1 MFENKTVAAVV
12 PCYNEETQIDAVIA
26 TMPDFVDCIIVVD
39 DASTDATA
47 AVVRRRMEADGDRRE
62 IVLLLHEKNRGVGAA
77 IATGYKE
84 AVRRRIGV
92 TAVMAGDGQMDP
104 KDIHLLVGPVARWEA
119 DYAKANRLFY
129 RGAWGTTPPHRY
141 LGNAFLSML
150 TKIASGYWHVA
161 DSQTGYTAISLA
173 AVELLDLDA
182 LYPRY
187 GYPNDLLVRLNV
199 YDMRVADVHLR
210 PVYNVG
216 ERSKMRVWKVVPTM
230 SWLILKRFVWRMKEK
245 YVVRDFHPLVLFYGA
260 AVLTGLMGVGFF
272 VRLLYMWITT
282 GVIPEINTL
291 VWALCAISSMQ
302 FGLFA
307 MWFDM
312 EMNRHLNVN
321 ASSPRAVRPPPA
333 GAPPPE
339 ARPAAANRAAGRRG
353 G

>member
-1 MFENKTVAAVV
+1 MLENKTVAVVV
-12 PCYNEETQIDAVIA
+12 PCFNEETQIDAVIA

-39 DASTDATA
+39 DASTDATV

-62 IVLLLHEKNRGVGAA
+62 IVLLPHEKNRGVGAA

-84 AVRRRIGV
+84 AVRRRIDV

-104 KDIHLLVGPVARWEA
+104 GQLHLLVGPVARGEA

-129 RGAWGTTPPHRY
+129 RGAWGTTPRHRY

-245 YVVRDFHPLVLFYGA
+245 YIVRDFHPLVLFYGA
-260 AVLTGLMGVGFF
+260 AGLTGLMGMGFF
-272 VRLLYMWITT
+272 VRLLYMWATT
-282 GVIPEINTL
+282 GVVPEINAL
-291 VWALCAISSMQ
+291 VCALCAISSVQ

-312 EMNRHLNVN
+312 EMNRDLKGSVT
-321 ASSPRAVRPPPA
+321 PPPKA
-333 GAPPPE
+333 
-339 ARPAAANRAAGRRG
+339 
-353 G
+353 